1 MNTNTGIESSTKDEI
16 NWRNLNEER
25 IDDPIITAL
34 VKEAEILFIKNETI
48 ENTIFDNNI
57 HIYIQSINDFLKKN
71 KYKTKF
77 SEMKVDNVIN
87 SKKKLSKKEVILQ
100 QLKDNK
106 NKDEIDKLLN
116 SFKMNNHLPYLIKK
130 PIESY

>member
-1 MNTNTGIESSTKDEI
+1 MTTIMNTNTGIESSTKDEI

-57 HIYIQSINDFLKKN
+57 HIFIQPINDFLKK
-71 KYKTKF
+71 K
-77 SEMKVDNVIN
+77 
-87 SKKKLSKKEVILQ
+87 
-100 QLKDNK
+100 
-106 NKDEIDKLLN
+106 
-116 SFKMNNHLPYLIKK
+116 
-130 PIESY
+130 